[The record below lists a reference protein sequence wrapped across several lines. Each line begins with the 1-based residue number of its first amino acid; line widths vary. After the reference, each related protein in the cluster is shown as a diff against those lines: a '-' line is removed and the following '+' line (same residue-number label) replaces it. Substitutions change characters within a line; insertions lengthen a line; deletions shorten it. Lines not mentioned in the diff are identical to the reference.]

1 MNPTPSD
8 YQKAK
13 EIYFS
18 FFHKEPVSMT
28 PYLSGLGNVL
38 FLVDEEIVIRIK
50 KTFDQEIDS
59 LTNEKNTFRLAS
71 EAGLSPKLI
80 AFLNN
85 GDAIYKKDGGEPF
98 LSASIGSDSLIQIG
112 GFIKRFHSLNKDGI
126 SPFDAKKHF
135 DFYKEKA
142 EVNSPLHPKENE
154 IRSLV
159 EKETKEGNQVI
170 SHNDIVHGNLLKEGS
185 SLCLIDFEYAGTNS
199 PYFDLA
205 SLLSENNIEGIHQKK
220 ALLKGYFGKAT
231 EIDLRKCNL
240 FIAYE
245 DLLWAY
251 WALARFNA
259 TKNEVFLSIYKEKR
273 KAIDLHAESLSF

>member
-18 FFHKEPVSMT
+18 FLHKEPVSMT

-38 FLVDEEIVIRIK
+38 FLVDEKIVIRIK
-50 KTFDQEIDS
+50 KTLNQEIDS
-59 LTNEKNTFRLAS
+59 LTNEKNAFHLAS

-85 GDAIYKKDGGEPF
+85 GDAIYKKDDGEPF
-98 LSASIGSDSLIQIG
+98 LSASIDSDSLIQIG
-112 GFIKRFHSLNKDGI
+112 RFIKRFHSLNKDDI

-135 DFYKEKA
+135 DFYKDKA
-142 EVNSPLHPKENE
+142 EVNSPLHSKENE

-159 EKETKEGNQVI
+159 EREAKEGNQVI
-170 SHNDIVHGNLLKEGS
+170 SHNDIVHGNLLKKGS

-220 ALLKGYFGKAT
+220 ALLKGYFGEVT
-231 EIDLRKCNL
+231 EICLQKCDL

-259 TKNEVFLSIYKEKR
+259 TKSEVFLSVYKEKR